1 MTEPSPVQKRGKEVL
16 AQLSNG
22 TLILLATC
30 LLLCYNLRVEE
41 KV

>member
-1 MTEPSPVQKRGKEVL
+1 
-16 AQLSNG
+16 LSNG